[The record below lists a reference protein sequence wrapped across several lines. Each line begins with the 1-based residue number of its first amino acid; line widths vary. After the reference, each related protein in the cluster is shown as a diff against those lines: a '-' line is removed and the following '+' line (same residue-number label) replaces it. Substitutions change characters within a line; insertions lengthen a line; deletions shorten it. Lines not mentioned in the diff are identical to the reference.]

1 MKLVDRSGK
10 ITESKRFKK
19 QQSSLIFIHS
29 SFLTGK
35 RRSQKEFLMYFQQLR
50 NDLQRRFL
58 MISLSRFMLKLGLEA
73 IYYMPCTSLADDG
86 HRKYPYLLAIL

>member
-1 MKLVDRSGK
+1 
-10 ITESKRFKK
+10 
-19 QQSSLIFIHS
+19 
-29 SFLTGK
+29 
-35 RRSQKEFLMYFQQLR
+35 MYFQQLR